1 MITKAKLSAETT
13 SFTERKKFM
22 QLPLE
27 ERHRVMAEQAAK
39 MEAHYKLDTER
50 IELQGG
56 DIVEY

>member
-1 MITKAKLSAETT
+1 MITAAKLSAETT
-13 SFTERKKFM
+13 SLTERKNFI

-27 ERHRVMAEQAAK
+27 ERRRIMAEQAAK
-39 MEAHYKLDTER
+39 MEEHYKLDTER